1 MALRF
6 DTALFGRLVAAAR
19 ESKQI
24 AQERFAEMT
33 GLSQSSLSRLESG
46 TGGPNGTPGPPPR
59 IDTIIAIEEA
69 LGRRPLS
76 LAAAALGISAPGEP
90 ERRSLLEEIRFSEEI
105 TDERRVVLL
114 EVAEVA
120 IARSRT
126 QQTQPPQGPRRGRP
140 RRD

>member
-1 MALRF
+1 M
-6 DTALFGRLVAAAR
+6 AAAR
-19 ESKQI
+19 EGKQI

-69 LGRRPLS
+69 
-76 LAAAALGISAPGEP
+76 
-90 ERRSLLEEIRFSEEI
+90 
-105 TDERRVVLL
+105 VLL